1 MDHRVFRDRAERH
14 ELSGVYLF
22 EGQEE
27 YLKEETLA
35 FLRQNLLTPG
45 FEALN
50 ETILEDSDADTVYEC
65 LRPMR

>member
-35 FLRQNLLTPG
+35 FLRQNLL
-45 FEALN
+45 E
-50 ETILEDSDADTVYEC
+50 ILLIFSPSEF
-65 LRPMR
+65 